1 MTFDSIPPPHPRQ
14 APLYLH
20 TLPPRLQTMITIL
33 LTHRELISHYE
44 SGTLVFQ
51 FRKEMTE
58 AKLTNNLPL

>member
-1 MTFDSIPPPHPRQ
+1 MTFHPHPPAHPIQ
-14 APLYLH
+14 APILLH
-20 TLPPRLQTMITIL
+20 TLPPRLQAMITIL